1 MPREDERDDVE
12 VSRLLAGAAKAI
24 AKVRYCWLLTETG
37 TGSANAR
44 PMGRVLPETDQS
56 DWTIRFITDGRSRK
70 ASDIRRTGKVALIFQ
85 HDADD
90 AFAVLIGRATV
101 LESASEVRRFWK
113 EAYTAYFSTDAD
125 RTNAAFIEVH
135 VERMEL
141 WIRGVTQ
148 EPFGLHPTLLERDP
162 GGTWG
167 LSPGARNAV

>member
-1 MPREDERDDVE
+1 MSQAEVGRNDV
-12 VSRLLAGAAKAI
+12 SLLLAGAAKAI
-24 AKVRYCWLLTETG
+24 AGVRYCWLVTEAETG
-37 TGSANAR
+37 GANAR

-101 LESASEVRRFWK
+101 LESASEVRRLWK
-113 EAYTAYFSTDAD
+113 DAFNAYFSDEAD
-125 RTNAAFIEVH
+125 RTNATFVQVN

-141 WIRGVTQ
+141 WIRGVTP
-148 EPFGLHPTLLERDP
+148 EPFGLRPTVLARDAGGIWRLTP
-162 GGTWG
+162 GD
-167 LSPGARNAV
+167 RNAA